1 METLIHTDFIQILSD
16 PNIQDFCTN
25 EINSLYKGFI
35 KSLIALCDTIFDYKQ
50 LFRELTCTIV
60 QLKLIA
66 PEIIDAAPASQKY
79 IIAAIALLESELHL
93 LNERINHP
101 SLFQPPA
108 SIKGYD
114 LHLSKRYTKHDLI
127 ELLSSVDCADVFV
140 DSKGDAVPFSKLIA
154 LCEELLDIKLPNPFN
169 SRAKVLDRK
178 IKTTKFL
185 RVLQESLIERSQR

>member
-1 METLIHTDFIQILSD
+1 METLIHTNFIQILSD

-35 KSLIALCDTIFDYKQ
+35 KSLIVLCDSIFDYKQ
-50 LFRELTCTIV
+50 LFWELTFAIV
-60 QLKLIA
+60 QLKLLS
-66 PEIIDAAPASQKY
+66 PKAAEDVPLTQKY
-79 IIAAIALLESELHL
+79 ITAAIALLESELHL

-101 SLFQPPA
+101 ALFQPAA

-114 LHLSKRYTKHDLI
+114 IHLSKRYTKHDLI
-127 ELLSSVDCADVFV
+127 ELLASVDCADVFV
-140 DSKGDAVPFSKLIA
+140 DSKGDGVPFSKLIA
-154 LCEELLDIKLPNPFN
+154 LFEELLGIKLSNPFN

-185 RVLQESLIERSQR
+185 RILQESLIERSQR